1 MSKFEDAQEAL
12 VDAIIRLA
20 PSSGKNSLGV
30 GGEIRNLA
38 GAYEALV
45 GAECTQ
51 EETEKR
57 RSSR

>member
-12 VDAIIRLA
+12 LDAIIRDA
-20 PSSGKNSLGV
+20 ERAGM
-30 GGEIRNLA
+30 GGDVRNLA

-51 EETEKR
+51 EETER
-57 RSSR
+57 RRALR